1 MDRLGIISP
10 LLPEAA
16 CLGTRPLKG
25 TVYSAGK
32 GVSVCVS
39 GMGAERAARAAE
51 ELALS
56 GMELLVSWGTAG
68 ALVTGLQAGD
78 LIIPEE
84 VIADAGPIL
93 KTDPKTRG
101 ELLHRLDNCPSNI
114 YLGRIYQA
122 AQVVRGSA
130 EKISLHERYKALAVD
145 MESAAIGAVAA
156 RRGLPFLVIRSI
168 IDTLATPVPQAVL
181 ACTDN
186 FGKVRILALLKSLSA
201 HPGEIPGL
209 LHLVASFRQSAQT
222 LRWIGSRKEQLLTF
236 S

>member
-16 CLGTRPLKG
+16 CLGTRPRKG
-25 TVYSAGK
+25 AVYSAGA
-32 GVSVCVS
+32 GISVCVC
-39 GMGAERAARAAE
+39 GMGADRAASAAE

-56 GMELLVSWGTAG
+56 GMELLISWGTAG
-68 ALVTGLQAGD
+68 ALTTGLEAGD
-78 LIIPEE
+78 LVIPEE
-84 VIADAGPIL
+84 IVDDAGHAL
-93 KTDPKTRG
+93 KTDPTIRG
-101 ELLHRLDNCPSNI
+101 QLLHRLDDCPANI

-130 EKISLHERYKALAVD
+130 EKIGLHERYKAIAVD

-168 IDTLATPVPQAVL
+168 VDTLSAPVPQAVL
-181 ACTDN
+181 DCTDS
-186 FGKVRILALLKSLSA
+186 FGTVRTLALFKALGA

-209 LHLVASFRQSAQT
+209 LRLIAAFRKSAQT
-222 LRWIGSRKEQLLTF
+222 LRWIGSRKERLLKV
-236 S
+236 

>member
-25 TVYSAGK
+25 TVYSAGP
-32 GVSVCVS
+32 GISVCVS

-56 GMELLVSWGTAG
+56 GMELLISWGTAG
-68 ALVTGLQAGD
+68 ALTSGLRAGD

-84 VIADAGPIL
+84 VVADAGPLL
-93 KTDPKTRG
+93 KTDPTIRG
-101 ELLHRLDNCPSNI
+101 ELLHRLDDCPSNI
-114 YLGRIYQA
+114 YLGRLYQA

-168 IDTLATPVPQAVL
+168 VDTLVTPVPQAIL
-181 ACTDN
+181 ACTDS
-186 FGKVRILALLKSLSA
+186 FGSVRILGLLKSLGA
-201 HPGEIPGL
+201 HPGEIPQL
-209 LHLVASFRQSAQT
+209 LRLIASFRQSAQT
-222 LRWIGSRKEQLLTF
+222 LRWIGSRKEQLLKV
-236 S
+236 